1 MSQYKPMMAG
11 HPATQKQKAK
21 EEDGLATTMLH
32 IAALEGDVQRI
43 GQLLRQGLFVDAPDQ
58 ALKTPLHLATQ
69 CEAHSCLYNSTS
81 RFPTSDLGV
90 KQHVQCK

>member
-1 MSQYKPMMAG
+1 MMAG

-58 ALKTPLHLATQ
+58 TLKTPLHLATQ
-69 CEAHSCLYNSTS
+69 CEAQSACTTLQAK
-81 RFPTSDLGV
+81 FPPQTLEF
-90 KQHVQCK
+90 KLHVQCKWLVFC